1 MPAPGG
7 SAKLIGNN
15 PFAIVAPTEGD
26 AIVADMAMSNV
37 AFGKLIVANN
47 QGKKIPT
54 DWATDKF
61 GNPTDEPKEALAG
74 LLLPMAGPKGYSLAV
89 ALEILTGILGGCFTW
104 NVSSLYNLSK
114 TQCTSHMMI
123 AIDIKAFLPCE
134 EDLAR

>member
-1 MPAPGG
+1 MLDDERRRRGNANPVDSVDER
-7 SAKLIGNN
+7 SA
-15 PFAIVAPTEGD
+15 
-26 AIVADMAMSNV
+26 
-37 AFGKLIVANN
+37 GK
-47 QGKKIPT
+47 QE
-54 DWATDKF
+54 D
-61 GNPTDEPKEALAG
+61 DER
-74 LLLPMAGPKGYSLAV
+74 LPQLGLAV